1 MSIDGAGAIKLVFM
15 LLVGLLCIDIALTG
29 LLGSVIAAFIDP
41 AALTD
46 TTPGGGLPPPVIP
59 ALPIGA
65 SASQLPA
72 TPVPPGTKP
81 PIAITLPRQTG

>member
-15 LLVGLLCIDIALTG
+15 LFVGLLCIDIALTG

-46 TTPGGGLPPPVIP
+46 TTPGGGLPPPIVPSIP
-59 ALPIGA
+59 GTVATA
-65 SASQLPA
+65 TPA